1 MSFDIRNVVNRCL
14 AGQESAMV
22 ELMSRFQ
29 GQVFGLCY
37 RMLRQRQDAEDAV
50 QETFVRAFRSLKRW
64 DSSREFE
71 PWLLAIAGNRC
82 RTSLAKR
89 SKHPPPRP
97 IECTVEQQQPDPEP
111 LTLLEEEV
119 DLALSGMREEYS
131 RAFSLFHEKNLSY
144 VEIADHMKVPI
155 GTVKTWVHRARR
167 EMVRC
172 LSEREVVWNQHNEV

>member
-1 MSFDIRNVVNRCL
+1 M
-14 AGQESAMV
+14 G

-29 GQVFGLCY
+29 GPVFGLCY

-50 QETFVRAFRSLKRW
+50 QETFVRAFRSLRRW

-89 SKHPPPRP
+89 MRQPVARSMEYS
-97 IECTVEQQQPDPEP
+97 IERQEPDLEP

-119 DLALSGMREEYS
+119 DLALNGMRLEYR
-131 RAFSLFHEKNLSY
+131 RAFSLFHEMNLSY
-144 VEIADHMKVPI
+144 AEIAERMQVPV

-167 EMVRC
+167 EMVRS
-172 LSEREVVWNQHNEV
+172 LSEREVVWGQRNEL